1 MTDKKI
7 EWYHDMIDFSYKP
20 KDSDLVA
27 LFYYEKAEGLTD
39 EDVIGRIASESSIG
53 TWTTLETLDP
63 KIYDMRARSYWRDG
77 NFVKIAYPLELW
89 EEGNMPQ
96 ILSGVAGNVFGM
108 KAVKKLRLVDISFPT
123 ELVKSWRGPNKGP
136 KAFKDF
142 LGKEGP
148 LTSCVPK
155 PKIGMSVDKHVE
167 VAYEVWTGGID
178 CIKDDEN
185 LTNQKFNRFKD
196 RVEKMAIA
204 RDKAEA
210 ETGEK
215 KDAFINVT
223 AETKEMEKRAKLIY
237 DHGFKYFMVDVVT
250 TGNAAVQTMVNFS
263 HDHDMA
269 IHAHRAMHATFTKLP
284 THGVNMYL
292 LAKIMRIIG
301 VDNIHI
307 GTVVGKLDS
316 PKQDVID
323 MKNMLLADNVR
334 GEGTRFLDQN
344 FARMNKT
351 VPVASGGLHPAILP
365 EVLNIYNTHEMA
377 LQVGG
382 GIHGHPDG
390 SHAGAIA
397 TIDAIEAWKEGIS
410 LEEKAKTSEPL
421 RKALEKWSYIKPV

>member
-7 EWYHDMIDFSYKP
+7 EWYHDMIDFSYQP
-20 KDSDLVA
+20 KSSDLVA

-39 EDVIGRIASESSIG
+39 EDVIGRIASESSVG
-53 TWTTLETLDP
+53 TWTTLDTLDP
-63 KIYDMRARSYWRDG
+63 EIFELRARSYWRDG
-77 NFVKIAYPLELW
+77 NFVKIAYPLDLW

-96 ILSGVAGNVFGM
+96 VLSGVAGNVFGM
-108 KAVKKLRLVDISFPT
+108 KAVKKLRLVDISFPK
-123 ELVKSWRGPNKGP
+123 EFVNSMKGPNKGP

-155 PKIGMSVDKHVE
+155 PKIGMSVDKHVK
-167 VAYEVWTGGID
+167 VALDAWTGGID

-185 LTNQKFNRFKD
+185 LTNQKFNRFKE
-196 RVEKMAIA
+196 RVEKMAKA

-210 ETGEK
+210 ETGDK

-223 AETKEMEKRAKLIY
+223 AETKEMEKRAKYIH

-250 TGNAAVQTMVNFS
+250 TGFAAVQTMVDLS
-263 HDHDMA
+263 HDLDMA

-284 THGVNMYL
+284 THGLNMYL
-292 LAKIMRIIG
+292 LAKIMRLIG

-323 MKNMLLADNVR
+323 MKDMLLADKVN
-334 GEGTRFLDQN
+334 GEDVRFLDQD
-344 FARMNKT
+344 FAGMNKT
-351 VPVASGGLHPAILP
+351 VPTASGGLHPGILP
-365 EVLNIYNTHEMA
+365 DVLNIYNTTEMA

-390 SHAGAIA
+390 THAGAIA
-397 TIDAIEAWKEGIS
+397 TIDAIQAWKEGIT

-421 RKALEKWSYIKPV
+421 RKALEKWSHIKPV